1 MRLLRIIVLPLL
13 LCVVLRAEGSVRETA
28 TVRAVKRVM
37 PWVVSIGTEQTLQV
51 NDPYITRLNE
61 YFSVYRYRRKEV
73 TEYTPLGSGILL
85 HERGLVVTN
94 WHVVRAAEKI
104 LVKVADGTSYRAR
117 LIGFDAPAD
126 LALLLL
132 HPNGKEDRLSLAQAH
147 FAQAGDLMLG
157 ETVLTLGN
165 PFGLENSVSQGLLS
179 ATNRSLSSDKSG
191 YADILQTDAAV
202 NPGNSGGPLVNLD
215 GDVIG
220 INQAILSE
228 AQGIGFAIPVSRIEG
243 FLAAWLKPESFSS
256 ARLGISYGP
265 GEGGIRLEVE
275 KDSSASQAGLKTG
288 DIVVAIGKDRH
299 PVRRPLDLGM
309 FLWQLHAK
317 EEVVLHLSNGRTVT
331 AKVGRMSESDL
342 LTERLGLRL
351 QKLTP
356 NLNRALGLPETAR
369 GLALSEILPEKDF
382 QRQGMSWRSQLKRGD
397 IFLEANGV
405 ELKDIPTLTKLLD
418 GLSSGDILQFSLAV
432 LEPHRRIYLETNL
445 GIVLK

>member
-1 MRLLRIIVLPLL
+1 MRFLRIIVLPLL

-37 PWVVSIGTEQTLQV
+37 PIVVSIGTEQTLQV
-51 NDPYITRLNE
+51 KDPYITRLNE
-61 YFSVYRYRRKEV
+61 YFSVYRYRHKEV

-94 WHVVRAAEKI
+94 WHVVRSAEKI
-104 LVKVADGTSYRAR
+104 LVKVVDGTSYRAR

-132 HPNGKEDRLSLAQAH
+132 YPNGKDERLHLAHAH

-179 ATNRSLSSDKSG
+179 ATNRSLSGDKSG
-191 YADILQTDAAV
+191 YGDILQTDAAV
-202 NPGNSGGPLVNLD
+202 NPGNSGGPLVNLE

-243 FLAAWLKPESFSS
+243 FLATWLRPESFSS
-256 ARLGISYGP
+256 ARLGLSYGP
-265 GEGGIRLEVE
+265 GDGGVRLEVE
-275 KDSSASQAGLKTG
+275 KDSAASQAGLKTG
-288 DIVVAIGKDRH
+288 EMVVAVGKERT
-299 PVRRPLDLGM
+299 PVRRPLELGM
-309 FLWQLHAK
+309 ILWQLHAD
-317 EEVVLHLSNGRTVT
+317 EQVELQLSDGRSV
-331 AKVGRMSESDL
+331 AVNVGRMTESQL
-342 LTERLGLRL
+342 LAERLGVRL

-369 GLALSEILPEKDF
+369 GLALSDILPEKEF
-382 QRQGMSWRSQLKRGD
+382 QRQGMAWRSQLKRGD

-405 ELKDIPTLTKLLD
+405 ELKDVSTLAKLLD
-418 GLSSGDILQFSLAV
+418 GLSSGDVLQFSLAV